1 MIEDRR
7 WVPTFPKDRRLRA
20 SDGTSIAYTV
30 LGADGIRVPVVFING
45 WTCPDS
51 YWARIGPAVMAAGHP
66 AVYLDLRGH
75 GDSGLPRDPGFAAR
89 NLRPEDVS
97 TERLA
102 TDIAEVIAASG
113 YERVALVGHSM
124 GVQAMVEVA
133 RVAPERVAA
142 LVPVAGTY
150 ENPVKSFANL
160 PFLDHLYPVA
170 DVLFKVLPFEL
181 LRPLLQRDQDPETGL
196 KVIRALRVGG
206 PNVSADDVAGHL
218 AHIGELNF
226 SVLFKMMSGLRRHQ
240 TADFLPSISAP
251 TLVLAG
257 SRDVFTP
264 PRVQRR
270 MAELIPGAEIVWFAE
285 GGHLL
290 PAEEPEGIA
299 DAIIDFLNRRV
310 Q

>member
-1 MIEDRR
+1 MSPSH
-7 WVPTFPKDRRLRA
+7 WQPAFPKDRWLTV

-30 LGADGIRVPVVFING
+30 RGQSGGSIPVVFING

-51 YWARIGPAVMAAGHP
+51 YWARIGPAIMAAGHP
-66 AVYLDLRGH
+66 VVYLDLRGH
-75 GDSGLPRDPGFAAR
+75 GESGLPRPPGIAAR
-89 NLRPEDVS
+89 NLRDADLS
-97 TERLA
+97 AERLA
-102 TDIAEVIAASG
+102 LDIAEVIAGAG
-113 YERVALVGHSM
+113 YDRAALVGHSM

-133 RVAPERVAA
+133 RVAPDRVAA
-142 LVPVAGTY
+142 LVPIAGTF
-150 ENPVKSFANL
+150 ENPVKTFANL

-170 DVLFKVLPFEL
+170 DVLFKVMPFEL
-181 LRPLLQRDQDPETGL
+181 LRPLMRREQDPETS
-196 KVIRALRVGG
+196 VRIIRAIRVGG
-206 PNVSADDVAGHL
+206 DKVTADDVAGHM
-218 AHIGELNF
+218 AHVGEVNF

-240 TADFLPSISAP
+240 TADFLPSITAP

-270 MAELIPGAEIVWFAE
+270 MADLIPRAEIVWFPD

-290 PAEEPEGIA
+290 PAEEPEGISK
-299 DAIIDFLNRRV
+299 AIVEFLARRV